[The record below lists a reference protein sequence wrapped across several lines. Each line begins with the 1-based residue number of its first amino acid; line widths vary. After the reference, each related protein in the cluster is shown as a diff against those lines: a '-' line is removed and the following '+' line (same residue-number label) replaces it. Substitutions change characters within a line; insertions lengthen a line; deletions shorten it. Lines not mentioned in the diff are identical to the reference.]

1 MPNDMVTAGN
11 RVPQVEF
18 PSSVLSILWMCSLMD
33 CCVWSQVI
41 AFGGGPYRFAVF
53 RAHLWQKKYCNTNFN
68 RDSYLNRTEIILKKL
83 HSYSLLVSVLI
94 HLSTSWWHLEMVF
107 VPVLLAVQSW
117 SPHDAHHQVK
127 EPLARMLLQFFGIH
141 IRLGKSI
148 CSMETHHFPESVWAK
163 GSSNSGG
170 LLYSY
175 TSSHF
180 LIFSSSHLHIYTYHL
195 LIFSSSHLLIFS
207 SSHPLILSSSHP
219 LILSSSL
226 PLSPS
231 SLLSLLSSPLSSP
244 LPSPLLSSLLS
255 PPLPL
260 ALSLSRSLSL
270 SLSLSLL
277 PSLSLALYHGLS
289 PSVSFLS

>member
-1 MPNDMVTAGN
+1 
-11 RVPQVEF
+11 
-18 PSSVLSILWMCSLMD
+18 
-33 CCVWSQVI
+33 
-41 AFGGGPYRFAVF
+41 
-53 RAHLWQKKYCNTNFN
+53 
-68 RDSYLNRTEIILKKL
+68 
-83 HSYSLLVSVLI
+83 
-94 HLSTSWWHLEMVF
+94 MVF

-180 LIFSSSHLHIYTYHL
+180 LIFSFSHLHIYTYHL

-219 LILSSSL
+219 LIL
-226 PLSPS
+226 P
-231 SLLSLLSSPLSSP
+231 
-244 LPSPLLSSLLS
+244 
-255 PPLPL
+255 
-260 ALSLSRSLSL
+260 LSLSLSPSLSL
-270 SLSLSLL
+270 SLSPSITVSLL
-277 PSLSLALYHGLS
+277 LFLFSRKPRALPTRHHEMATLSHEMRSRNEIRSSKNCGKICALRRQPFRTKWGSIVKNCGQIAIWAL
-289 PSVSFLS
+289 PRQPFRKK